1 LQARARPA
9 QGDRPARDQERP
21 PAHRGPTLRC
31 SHRAGG
37 DRSDGAR
44 DHQPARPV
52 CRVGE
57 ARARPV
63 SLGVENQ
70 KHGDPAGAQR
80 VDDVRRG
87 ALRPALLPR
96 LARGGRSRERRRP
109 GIRRAARRRLLQ
121 SAQDL
126 HLRGLERNPAQH
138 HLPDDSGTLTDHA
151 HSFGICNMD
160 FKCSEEQRLLADTV
174 QRFLRAH
181 YSFEKR
187 RAILDSREGW
197 SREIWRA
204 LAGLG
209 VTGVNIPEAH
219 GGLGGGPVETML
231 VMNALGEALLL
242 EPYLAAAVITPAL
255 LTRIGDE
262 KASAE
267 LLPDIAAGERIVALA
282 HQEPHTRGE
291 LDHLTTSAR
300 KSGDHYVLDGYK
312 SVIIHGDCADELL
325 VTARTS
331 GQMNDK
337 SGVSVFRVDPRAAG
351 VRITAY
357 ATLDGQRG
365 ADIELKGVK
374 IAADRLVGAEGEAYP
389 ALESAHDLALSAI
402 CAEAVGIMKAVNA
415 ATLDY
420 TKNRK
425 QFGQP
430 IASFQV

>member
-1 LQARARPA
+1 
-9 QGDRPARDQERP
+9 
-21 PAHRGPTLRC
+21 
-31 SHRAGG
+31 
-37 DRSDGAR
+37 
-44 DHQPARPV
+44 
-52 CRVGE
+52 
-57 ARARPV
+57 
-63 SLGVENQ
+63 
-70 KHGDPAGAQR
+70 
-80 VDDVRRG
+80 
-87 ALRPALLPR
+87 
-96 LARGGRSRERRRP
+96 
-109 GIRRAARRRLLQ
+109 
-121 SAQDL
+121 
-126 HLRGLERNPAQH
+126 
-138 HLPDDSGTLTDHA
+138 
-151 HSFGICNMD
+151 MD
-160 FKCSEEQRLLADTV
+160 FKFSEEQRLLADTV

-430 IASFQV
+430 IASFQVLQHRMADMFLHSEQAVSMSYLAAIRCVEPDPLVRRRALSAAKVVIGQAGRFIGQQAIQLHGGMGMTDELMVSHYFKRLTAIDLTFGDTDFHTQQFTAASGAG

>member
-1 LQARARPA
+1 
-9 QGDRPARDQERP
+9 
-21 PAHRGPTLRC
+21 
-31 SHRAGG
+31 
-37 DRSDGAR
+37 
-44 DHQPARPV
+44 
-52 CRVGE
+52 
-57 ARARPV
+57 
-63 SLGVENQ
+63 
-70 KHGDPAGAQR
+70 
-80 VDDVRRG
+80 
-87 ALRPALLPR
+87 
-96 LARGGRSRERRRP
+96 
-109 GIRRAARRRLLQ
+109 
-121 SAQDL
+121 
-126 HLRGLERNPAQH
+126 
-138 HLPDDSGTLTDHA
+138 
-151 HSFGICNMD
+151 MD
-160 FKCSEEQRLLADTV
+160 FKFSEEQRLLADTV
-174 QRFLRAH
+174 QRFLREH

-197 SREIWRA
+197 SREIWRT

-430 IASFQV
+430 IASFQVLQHRMADMFLHSEQAVSMSYLAAIRCVEPDPLVRRRALSAAKVVIGQAGRFIGQQAIQLHGGMGMTDELMVSHYFKRLTAIDLTFGDTDFHTQQFIAASGGG